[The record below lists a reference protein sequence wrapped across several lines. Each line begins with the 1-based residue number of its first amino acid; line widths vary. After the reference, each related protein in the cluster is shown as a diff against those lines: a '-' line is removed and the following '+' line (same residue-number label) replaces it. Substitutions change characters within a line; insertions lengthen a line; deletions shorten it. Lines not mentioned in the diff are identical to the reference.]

1 MTARPSLN
9 RAALT
14 RGAWLIGTLA
24 LAWAA
29 ARACEALHTPLP
41 WMIGPLM
48 ATSVA
53 ALMGLPVRTAP
64 ALRNAGQWTVGTALG
79 LYFTPQV
86 VALLPGL
93 ALPIVLAVA
102 WALLI
107 GYGFYR
113 WLWWAQGAQP
123 GMRRETAFFAAA
135 IGGASE
141 MALMADRRGGRVDLV
156 AACHSLRLMLVV
168 MTLPFA
174 LQWSGVHGSDLT
186 VPGPREFHGGG
197 LLLLTALT
205 AAGIALVRRLG
216 GPNPWV
222 LGSLLVSIVLT
233 ALDVQLTAMPKPL
246 SNAGQLF
253 IGVALGA
260 RFTPDFVRT
269 APRWLG
275 CVALGT
281 LGMILASALFAWVL
295 AWVTGQNPA
304 TLMLGTSPGGIA
316 EMCITAKVLQLGV
329 PTVTALHVI
338 RFVVVLLA
346 TERLWGWEARRLEM
360 VSNAS
365 SPA

>member
-1 MTARPSLN
+1 LTWPSGFSAVAGRRGLWLLATLGLAWV
-9 RAALT
+9 AAL
-14 RGAWLIGTLA
+14 
-24 LAWAA
+24 
-29 ARACEALHTPLP
+29 ACEALRTPLP

-48 ATSVA
+48 ATAVA
-53 ALMGLPVRTAP
+53 ALVGLPVRSAP
-64 ALRNAGQWTVGTALG
+64 VLRNVGQWTIGTALG

-93 ALPIVLAVA
+93 ALPIALAVA

-113 WLWWAQGAQP
+113 WLWWTQGAQP

-168 MTLPFA
+168 MTIPFA
-174 LQWSGVHGSDLT
+174 LQWSGVHGTDLST
-186 VPGPREFHGGG
+186 PAVQAFRLEG
-197 LLLLTALT
+197 LLGLLACT
-205 AAGIALVRRLG
+205 AAGIALVWRLG

-222 LGSLLVSIVLT
+222 LGALGVTIGLT
-233 ALDVQLTAMPKPL
+233 ASGVEFTSLPKPL

-253 IGVALGA
+253 IGVALGV
-260 RFTPDFVRT
+260 RFTPGFVRA
-269 APRWLG
+269 APRWLAAVG
-275 CVALGT
+275 VGT
-281 LGMILASALFAWVL
+281 LVMIIASALFAWAL
-295 AWVTGQNPA
+295 ARWTGLNPA
-304 TLMLGTSPGGIA
+304 TLVLGTSPGGIA

-338 RFVVVLLA
+338 RFVVVLVA
-346 TERLWGWEARRLEM
+346 TERLWVWEARRLGL
-360 VSNAS
+360 
-365 SPA
+365 PAAT

>member
-1 MTARPSLN
+1 MNSRPAFLS
-9 RAALT
+9 RAALA
-14 RGAWLIGTLA
+14 RGAWVLATLL

-29 ARACEALHTPLP
+29 ALACEALRTPLP
-41 WMIGPLM
+41 WMIGPLIV
-48 ATSVA
+48 TSLA
-53 ALMGLPVRTAP
+53 ALAGAPVRSLP
-64 ALRNAGQWTVGTALG
+64 ALRNAGQWTIGMALG

-93 ALPIVLAVA
+93 AHVIALAVA

-123 GMRRETAFFAAA
+123 GMKRETAFFAAS

-168 MTLPFA
+168 MTIPFA
-174 LQWSGVHGSDLT
+174 LQWSGVHGTDLSL
-186 VPGPREFHGGG
+186 PGPREFHLLG
-197 LLLLTALT
+197 LLQLTALT
-205 AAGIALVRRLG
+205 SIGIAVVGWLG

-222 LGSLLVSIVLT
+222 LGSLLVSILLT
-233 ALDVQLTAMPKPL
+233 ASNLEFTAMPRPL
-246 SNAGQLF
+246 SSAGQLF
-253 IGVALGA
+253 IGVALGV
-260 RFTPDFVRT
+260 RFTPDFVRA

-275 CVALGT
+275 AVALGT
-281 LGMILASALFAWVL
+281 VGMILASALFAWALAVL
-295 AWVTGQNPA
+295 TGQNPA
-304 TLMLGTSPGGIA
+304 TLVLGTSPGGIA

-338 RFVVVLLA
+338 RFVVVLMA
-346 TERLWGWEARRLEM
+346 TERLWRWEARRVGLAP
-360 VSNAS
+360 SC
-365 SPA
+365 

>member
-1 MTARPSLN
+1 LTARPALH

-14 RGAWLIGTLA
+14 RGVWVLATLF

-29 ARACEALHTPLP
+29 ALACEALHTPLP
-41 WMIGPLM
+41 WMIGPLTV
-48 ATSVA
+48 TSLA
-53 ALMGLPVRTAP
+53 ALAGVPVRSALV
-64 ALRNAGQWTVGTALG
+64 LRNAGQWTIGMALG

-86 VALLPGL
+86 MSLLPGL
-93 ALPIVLAVA
+93 APVIVLAVA

-113 WLWWAQGAQP
+113 WLWWAQGSQP
-123 GMRRETAFFAAA
+123 GMRRETAFFAAS

-168 MTLPFA
+168 MTIPLA
-174 LQWSGVHGSDLT
+174 LQWSGVHGTDLSL
-186 VPGPREFHGGG
+186 PGPREFHLGG
-197 LLLLTALT
+197 LLQLTALT
-205 AAGIALVRRLG
+205 AIGIAVVWRLG

-222 LGSLLVSIVLT
+222 LGSLLVSIALT
-233 ALDVQLTAMPKPL
+233 AWDVQLTAMPKPL
-246 SNAGQLF
+246 SSAGQLF
-253 IGVALGA
+253 IGVALGV

-275 CVALGT
+275 AVALGT
-281 LGMILASALFAWVL
+281 VGMIVASALFAWAL
-295 AWVTGQNPA
+295 AALTGQNPA
-304 TLMLGTSPGGIA
+304 TLVLGTSPGGIA

-338 RFVVVLLA
+338 RFVVVLVA
-346 TERLWGWEARRLEM
+346 TERLWRWEARRVGLA
-360 VSNAS
+360 VST
-365 SPA
+365 